1 MFRQVLTSK
10 SETKPCKSIYLIDVF
25 ASVEVGS
32 TNFYR
37 VKSDDKIFLE
47 KLGQK
52 IASIRKNQKL
62 TKVQL
67 GFEINTR
74 EAAIRRIELGQVYS
88 GIVILRKIAIA
99 LHVSVSE

>member
-1 MFRQVLTSK
+1 MWKLQKIISNAQICAK
-10 SETKPCKSIYLIDVF
+10 KNSS
-25 ASVEVGS
+25 S

-37 VKSDDKIFLE
+37 VNSDEKIFLE

-52 IASIRKNQKL
+52 IASIRKSQKL

-67 GFEINTR
+67 AFEINTG
-74 EAAIRRIELGQVYS
+74 EAAIRRIERGQVNS

-99 LHVSVSE
+99 LDVSISELCDVDSQ